1 MWGSCAV
8 RLLSSV
14 SVPRYDRSHWAFTY
28 IVSFHPQY
36 LVRQQATISSLAVE
50 ETEAQKVEV
59 ACQGPQDWRGSALKL
74 EVSSAFW
81 SHVSTPLPSPCP
93 PNSSQLKQIDQWDVL
108 SNAF

>member
-8 RLLSSV
+8 RLLSSI
-14 SVPRYDRSHWAFTY
+14 SVPRYDRSHRTFTY

-50 ETEAQKVEV
+50 ETEAQKVEM

-81 SHVSTPLPSPCP
+81 SHVVSTPSPPVP
-93 PNSSQLKQIDQWDVL
+93 PK
-108 SNAF
+108 